1 VLAGDGGVGHQAGL
15 RSLGEH
21 RLRDLGA
28 AEQIFQVG
36 GGVFPPLR
44 SVDVVPTVRSELIN
58 SRALLPPALP
68 LLCGEPASLAV
79 DPPPDLGGLG
89 VGQA

>member
-1 VLAGDGGVGHQAGL
+1 
-15 RSLGEH
+15 LGEH